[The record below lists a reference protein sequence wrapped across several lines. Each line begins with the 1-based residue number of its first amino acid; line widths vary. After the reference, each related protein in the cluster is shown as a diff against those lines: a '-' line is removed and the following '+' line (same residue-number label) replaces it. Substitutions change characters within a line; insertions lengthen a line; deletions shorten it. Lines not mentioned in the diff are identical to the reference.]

1 MANEFKIT
9 DIVSKS
15 ALDQLDNLT
24 SKFNSTAQSYSDMAK
39 ILAGGVK
46 IEPKTIQ
53 ELSDKQENYQK
64 VLKELIETQNKL
76 SDIQK
81 EHSSLLK
88 EIEEQTKKNVK
99 QILEEAK
106 ANKLNADAEYTASK
120 TETERLKQQRL
131 LNQEKKKLEITTEE
145 AIALMGKEVHSIREA
160 KEQNKL
166 LRLAV
171 SQVTDAEDKDNN
183 IRQMLNNQIAKNTEY
198 IRFNSDAY
206 TKQKMAIGS
215 YKNEIKA
222 ALVELQNGNRTFK
235 NLGVVAKG
243 FGGILK
249 TNVVSGLNE
258 VRIGVGSMIKG
269 MVGAQAVIGGIQ
281 RFFGLIKSGI
291 GSIVDFEAAN
301 SKLAAILGTTS
312 KNMKD
317 LIADAQRLGATTKYT
332 ASEATNLQI
341 ELAKLGFSR
350 KEILQST
357 EAILKFA
364 QATGADLPEAA
375 ALAGASLRM
384 FDADTRETERYVSA
398 MAVATTKSALS
409 FSYLQTAMPI
419 VGPVAKAFNFQI
431 EDTLALLGKL
441 ADAGFDASM
450 SATATRNIFLNLA
463 DSGGALAKSLGGPV
477 KTLPELVA
485 GLQKLKEQGIDLN
498 TTLKLTDKR
507 SVAAFNAFLTASDKI
522 VPLREQ
528 ITGVTGELNDMA
540 KTMGDNVQGAIASL
554 SSAWE
559 AFMLSFYESKGVMK
573 DVINFFARGIRGV
586 ADQLKSYSQLQDK
599 SDNIAVA
606 RAQKEMATSDIL
618 ERHRKNMSRLYK
630 EKLNEGMSQDE
641 AAIAAKEEYLQAL
654 QSQLEFENSSYRIA
668 IQQREKEEEELNKRG
683 LIYFRKNTE
692 RTNKQIKENIETLTK
707 VASGKKAIA
716 SITESVIEDLNEVDL
731 KSAQVS
737 GNVAKILTDKE
748 KRKLEKAAREKL
760 KIQQAYQESELSL
773 MDDGLEKGLAKI
785 RYSFNKRIAAIK
797 GNSEEETATRE
808 NLAEQMQRELDKYEF
823 EYNINKEKERLKL
836 RLESVE
842 KDSKEEY
849 DLKMEL
855 LVLERQMELN
865 QDNITQEERLLILDK
880 YEKKR
885 NDLLQSYSAKILKHS
900 QDTAAGSA
908 AILSSQMQEEL
919 DILAKSYTQGEID
932 KEAYERKKYEITER
946 YAIKQ
951 MRNAIDLSKKQLEI
965 PDLSPD
971 DELKLQQKIA
981 EAEIALNEKVRD
993 SEIKAAEDA
1002 ENAWRKKLDS
1012 ISEKI
1017 QTVGE
1022 ILNSFSELSSAI
1034 FDRKIQEIE
1043 EEQEANEKA
1052 GDEEIARIE
1061 RLEEVGVITK
1071 EDAEARKREAEKRTA
1086 QKEEELAKKKAELQE
1101 KQAKWDKANSINQA
1115 IIATA
1120 LGVTKALPNLVLAAI
1135 VSAMGAVQLA
1145 TIVAQPIPKYAK
1157 GTDNH
1162 PGGLAIVGDGGK
1174 NEAILTDKGTYITPS
1189 VPTLVDIPQRAVVIP
1204 DIVNIDSFKYMRSD
1218 VEMLMRNADKKREP
1232 VTVNVNNDYSR
1243 LEKKTD
1249 SLIVETRNLSKHL
1262 KNLSKNAEWHSIAS
1276 RL

>member
-9 DIVSKS
+9 DLVADS
-15 ALDQLDNLT
+15 ALTQLKNLRT
-24 SKFNSTAQSYSDMAK
+24 EFNSTAQSYSDMAK

-53 ELSDKQENYQK
+53 ELSDKSISYNK
-64 VLKELIETQNKL
+64 ALTDLIKTQNKL
-76 SDIQK
+76 SSLQEKQLNILNAIENRLTK
-81 EHSSLLK
+81 LSSLTALPKLFEEFASNVKKASDALEAIGTKTERVSSSMESGSVSSHKYSQSMQEASSAISLTDEAYSKIIKTVLSYDEQAGNLNKKLTENKIRLDDIKKQLAALNKEYQKGALSYQDYIEKSSILIKDQRALNEENKQSALLLRDHAKVMISTAGSYDEMNAAVLQLERRLKSINKVERESASGQQLFKQYSALKDELMSIDAKMKNYQRNVGNYTSHWNGLNMSIQQVARELPSLAVGWNTFFLAISNNLPILVDELQKARVEFNKLSAANQKAVPVWKQVIGSIFSWQTLLVAGITILSMYGKEIIGWVSSLFKAKSAVVDLMSSEQQMALARKNAMESSVKERTELDLLYQKLKDNNTALDERKAAYNEFVKKAPQYSNVMIGEKVNIENLNIAYNNLKKQIVEVALARAQEQAMEKIASQRYKAWVKERNAYVSYLKSEQALSKNNSDLQRTITENSKKQWEDAKKSLEEYDNVLSGMGNMIDVSKLFPQPKEGTKEYWENMKKEALSALEQIDSKQLAVLKSGNSK
-88 EIEEQTKKNVK
+88 EIEG
-99 QILEEAK
+99 I
-106 ANKLNADAEYTASK
+106 
-120 TETERLKQQRL
+120 
-131 LNQEKKKLEITTEE
+131 
-145 AIALMGKEVHSIREA
+145 
-160 KEQNKL
+160 
-166 LRLAV
+166 
-171 SQVTDAEDKDNN
+171 DK
-183 IRQMLNNQIAKNTEY
+183 
-198 IRFNSDAY
+198 
-206 TKQKMAIGS
+206 
-215 YKNEIKA
+215 
-222 ALVELQNGNRTFK
+222 
-235 NLGVVAKG
+235 
-243 FGGILK
+243 
-249 TNVVSGLNE
+249 
-258 VRIGVGSMIKG
+258 
-269 MVGAQAVIGGIQ
+269 
-281 RFFGLIKSGI
+281 
-291 GSIVDFEAAN
+291 SIVSIYNN
-301 SKLAAILGTTS
+301 SIS
-312 KNMKD
+312 KIKQ
-317 LIADAQRLGATTKYT
+317 ADKELSVYQVQSNR
-332 ASEATNLQI
+332 QI
-341 ELAKLGFSR
+341 EK
-350 KEILQST
+350 
-357 EAILKFA
+357 
-364 QATGADLPEAA
+364 
-375 ALAGASLRM
+375 
-384 FDADTRETERYVSA
+384 
-398 MAVATTKSALS
+398 
-409 FSYLQTAMPI
+409 
-419 VGPVAKAFNFQI
+419 
-431 EDTLALLGKL
+431 
-441 ADAGFDASM
+441 
-450 SATATRNIFLNLA
+450 
-463 DSGGALAKSLGGPV
+463 
-477 KTLPELVA
+477 
-485 GLQKLKEQGIDLN
+485 
-498 TTLKLTDKR
+498 
-507 SVAAFNAFLTASDKI
+507 
-522 VPLREQ
+522 
-528 ITGVTGELNDMA
+528 
-540 KTMGDNVQGAIASL
+540 
-554 SSAWE
+554 
-559 AFMLSFYESKGVMK
+559 YE
-573 DVINFFARGIRGV
+573 
-586 ADQLKSYSQLQDK
+586 
-599 SDNIAVA
+599 
-606 RAQKEMATSDIL
+606 
-618 ERHRKNMSRLYK
+618 K
-630 EKLNEGMSQDE
+630 EKLQ
-641 AAIAAKEEYLQAL
+641 
-654 QSQLEFENSSYRIA
+654 
-668 IQQREKEEEELNKRG
+668 IQQ
-683 LIYFRKNTE
+683 
-692 RTNKQIKENIETLTK
+692 
-707 VASGKKAIA
+707 S
-716 SITESVIEDLNEVDL
+716 
-731 KSAQVS
+731 
-737 GNVAKILTDKE
+737 
-748 KRKLEKAAREKL
+748 
-760 KIQQAYQESELSL
+760 YQESELDL

>member
-9 DIVSKS
+9 DLVADS
-15 ALDQLDNLT
+15 ALTQLKNLRT
-24 SKFNSTAQSYSDMAK
+24 EFNSTAQSYSDMAK

-53 ELSDKQENYQK
+53 ELSDKSISYNK
-64 VLKELIETQNKL
+64 ALTDLIKTQNKL
-76 SDIQK
+76 SSLQGKQLNILNAIENRLTK
-81 EHSSLLK
+81 LSSLTALPKLFEEFASNVKKASDALEAIGTKTERVSSSMESGSVSSHKYSQSMQEASSAISLTDEAYSKIIKTVLSYDEQAGNLNKKLTENKIRLDDIKKQLAALNKEYQKGALSYQDYIEKSSILIKDQRALNEENKQSALLLRDHAKVMISTAGSYDEMNAAVLQLERRLKSINKVERESASGQQLFKQYSALKDELMSIDAKMKNYQRNVGNYTSHWNGLNMSIQQVARELPSLAVGWNTFFLAISNNLPILVDELQKARVEFNKLSAANQKAVPVWKQVIGSIFSWQTLLVAGITILSMYGKEIIGWVSSLFKAKSAVVDLMSSEQQMALARKNAMESSVKERTELDLLYQKLKDNNTALDERKAAYNEFVKKAPQYSNVMIGEKVNIENLNIAYNNLKKQIVEVALARAQEQAMEKIASQRYKAWVKERNAYVSYLKSEQALSKNNSDLQRTITENSKKQWEDAKKSLEEYDNVLSGMGNMIDVSKLFPQPKEGTKEYWENMKKEALSALEQIDSKQLAVLKSGNSK
-88 EIEEQTKKNVK
+88 EIEG
-99 QILEEAK
+99 I
-106 ANKLNADAEYTASK
+106 
-120 TETERLKQQRL
+120 
-131 LNQEKKKLEITTEE
+131 
-145 AIALMGKEVHSIREA
+145 
-160 KEQNKL
+160 
-166 LRLAV
+166 
-171 SQVTDAEDKDNN
+171 DK
-183 IRQMLNNQIAKNTEY
+183 
-198 IRFNSDAY
+198 
-206 TKQKMAIGS
+206 
-215 YKNEIKA
+215 
-222 ALVELQNGNRTFK
+222 
-235 NLGVVAKG
+235 
-243 FGGILK
+243 
-249 TNVVSGLNE
+249 
-258 VRIGVGSMIKG
+258 
-269 MVGAQAVIGGIQ
+269 
-281 RFFGLIKSGI
+281 
-291 GSIVDFEAAN
+291 SIVSIYNN
-301 SKLAAILGTTS
+301 SIS
-312 KNMKD
+312 KIKQ
-317 LIADAQRLGATTKYT
+317 ADKELSVYQVQSNR
-332 ASEATNLQI
+332 QI
-341 ELAKLGFSR
+341 EK
-350 KEILQST
+350 
-357 EAILKFA
+357 
-364 QATGADLPEAA
+364 
-375 ALAGASLRM
+375 
-384 FDADTRETERYVSA
+384 
-398 MAVATTKSALS
+398 
-409 FSYLQTAMPI
+409 
-419 VGPVAKAFNFQI
+419 
-431 EDTLALLGKL
+431 
-441 ADAGFDASM
+441 
-450 SATATRNIFLNLA
+450 
-463 DSGGALAKSLGGPV
+463 
-477 KTLPELVA
+477 
-485 GLQKLKEQGIDLN
+485 
-498 TTLKLTDKR
+498 
-507 SVAAFNAFLTASDKI
+507 
-522 VPLREQ
+522 
-528 ITGVTGELNDMA
+528 
-540 KTMGDNVQGAIASL
+540 
-554 SSAWE
+554 
-559 AFMLSFYESKGVMK
+559 YE
-573 DVINFFARGIRGV
+573 
-586 ADQLKSYSQLQDK
+586 
-599 SDNIAVA
+599 
-606 RAQKEMATSDIL
+606 
-618 ERHRKNMSRLYK
+618 K
-630 EKLNEGMSQDE
+630 EKLQ
-641 AAIAAKEEYLQAL
+641 
-654 QSQLEFENSSYRIA
+654 
-668 IQQREKEEEELNKRG
+668 IQQ
-683 LIYFRKNTE
+683 
-692 RTNKQIKENIETLTK
+692 
-707 VASGKKAIA
+707 S
-716 SITESVIEDLNEVDL
+716 
-731 KSAQVS
+731 
-737 GNVAKILTDKE
+737 
-748 KRKLEKAAREKL
+748 
-760 KIQQAYQESELSL
+760 YQESELDL

-965 PDLSPD
+965 PGLSPD

>member
-9 DIVSKS
+9 DLVADS
-15 ALDQLDNLT
+15 ALTQLKNLRT
-24 SKFNSTAQSYSDMAK
+24 EFNSTAQSYSDMAK

-53 ELSDKQENYQK
+53 ELSDKSISYNK
-64 VLKELIETQNKL
+64 ALTDLIKTQNKL
-76 SDIQK
+76 SSLQEKQLNILNAIENRLTK
-81 EHSSLLK
+81 LSSLTALPKLFEEFASNVKKASDALEAIGTKTERVSSSMESGSVSSHKYSQSMQEASSAISLTDEAYSKIIKTVLSYDEQAGNLNKKLTENKIRLDDIKKQLAALNKEYQKGALSYQDYIEKSSILIKDQRALNEENKQSALLLRDHAKVMISTAGSYDEMNAAVLQLERRLKSINKVERESASGQQLFKQYSALKDELMSIDAKMKNYQRNVGNYTSHWNGLNMSIQQVARELPSLAVGWNTFFLAISNNLPILVDELQKARVEFNKLSAANQKAVPVWKQVIGSIFSWQTLLVAGITILSMYGKEIIGWVSSLFKAKSAVVDLMSSEQQMALARKNAMESSVKERTELDLLYQKLKDNNTALDERKAAYNEFVKKAPQYSNVMIGEKVNIENLNIAYNNLKKQIVEVALARAQEQAMEKIASQRYKAWVKERNAYVSYLKSEQALSKNNSDLQRTITENSKKQWEDAKKSLEEYDNVLSGMGNMIDVSKLFPQPKEGTKEYWENMKKEALSALEQIDSKQLAVLKSGNSK
-88 EIEEQTKKNVK
+88 EIEG
-99 QILEEAK
+99 I
-106 ANKLNADAEYTASK
+106 
-120 TETERLKQQRL
+120 
-131 LNQEKKKLEITTEE
+131 
-145 AIALMGKEVHSIREA
+145 
-160 KEQNKL
+160 
-166 LRLAV
+166 
-171 SQVTDAEDKDNN
+171 DK
-183 IRQMLNNQIAKNTEY
+183 
-198 IRFNSDAY
+198 
-206 TKQKMAIGS
+206 
-215 YKNEIKA
+215 
-222 ALVELQNGNRTFK
+222 
-235 NLGVVAKG
+235 
-243 FGGILK
+243 
-249 TNVVSGLNE
+249 
-258 VRIGVGSMIKG
+258 
-269 MVGAQAVIGGIQ
+269 
-281 RFFGLIKSGI
+281 
-291 GSIVDFEAAN
+291 SIVSIYNN
-301 SKLAAILGTTS
+301 SIS
-312 KNMKD
+312 KIKQ
-317 LIADAQRLGATTKYT
+317 ADKELSVYQVQSNR
-332 ASEATNLQI
+332 QI
-341 ELAKLGFSR
+341 EK
-350 KEILQST
+350 
-357 EAILKFA
+357 
-364 QATGADLPEAA
+364 
-375 ALAGASLRM
+375 
-384 FDADTRETERYVSA
+384 
-398 MAVATTKSALS
+398 
-409 FSYLQTAMPI
+409 
-419 VGPVAKAFNFQI
+419 
-431 EDTLALLGKL
+431 
-441 ADAGFDASM
+441 
-450 SATATRNIFLNLA
+450 
-463 DSGGALAKSLGGPV
+463 
-477 KTLPELVA
+477 
-485 GLQKLKEQGIDLN
+485 
-498 TTLKLTDKR
+498 
-507 SVAAFNAFLTASDKI
+507 
-522 VPLREQ
+522 
-528 ITGVTGELNDMA
+528 
-540 KTMGDNVQGAIASL
+540 
-554 SSAWE
+554 
-559 AFMLSFYESKGVMK
+559 YE
-573 DVINFFARGIRGV
+573 
-586 ADQLKSYSQLQDK
+586 
-599 SDNIAVA
+599 
-606 RAQKEMATSDIL
+606 
-618 ERHRKNMSRLYK
+618 K
-630 EKLNEGMSQDE
+630 EKLQ
-641 AAIAAKEEYLQAL
+641 
-654 QSQLEFENSSYRIA
+654 
-668 IQQREKEEEELNKRG
+668 IQQ
-683 LIYFRKNTE
+683 
-692 RTNKQIKENIETLTK
+692 
-707 VASGKKAIA
+707 S
-716 SITESVIEDLNEVDL
+716 
-731 KSAQVS
+731 
-737 GNVAKILTDKE
+737 
-748 KRKLEKAAREKL
+748 
-760 KIQQAYQESELSL
+760 YQESELDL

-965 PDLSPD
+965 PGLSPD

>member
-9 DIVSKS
+9 DLVADS
-15 ALDQLDNLT
+15 ALTQLKNLRT
-24 SKFNSTAQSYSDMAK
+24 EFNSTAQSYSDMAK

-53 ELSDKQENYQK
+53 ELSDKSISYNK
-64 VLKELIETQNKL
+64 ALTDLIKTQNKL
-76 SDIQK
+76 SSLQEKQLNILNAIENRLTKLSSLTALPKLFEEFASNVKKASDALEAIGTKTERVSSSMESGSVSSHKYSQSMQEASSAISLTDEAYSKIIKTVLSYDEQAGNLNKKLTENKIRLDDIKKQLAVLNKEYQK
-81 EHSSLLK
+81 GALSYQDYIEKSSILIKDQRALNEENKQSSLLLRDHAKVMISTAGSYDEMNAAVLQLERRLKSINKVERESASGQQLFKQYSALKDELMSIDAKMKNYQRNVGNYTSHWNGLNMSIQQVARELPSLAVGWNTFFLAISNNLPTLVDELQKARVEFNKLSAANQKAVPVWKQVIGSIFSWQTLLVAGITILSMYGKEIIGWVSSLFKAKSAVVDLMSSEQQMALARKKATENSIKERSELDLLYKKLKDNNTAIEERKAAYNELIKKYPEYSGLMVGEKVNVKKLDEAYKSLSKQIIATARSRAYMDVIFENEKKRNDLHNKRIDALTNQILLERKINEERSKLEGLKGTEAYGSQLEYIGKLVDKYNDFGKSADEYKKNMDQIDSINQRISKRTQSLDLSPKLKEGTKEYWENMKKEALSALEQIDSKQLAVLKSGNSK
-88 EIEEQTKKNVK
+88 EIEG
-99 QILEEAK
+99 I
-106 ANKLNADAEYTASK
+106 
-120 TETERLKQQRL
+120 
-131 LNQEKKKLEITTEE
+131 
-145 AIALMGKEVHSIREA
+145 
-160 KEQNKL
+160 
-166 LRLAV
+166 
-171 SQVTDAEDKDNN
+171 DK
-183 IRQMLNNQIAKNTEY
+183 
-198 IRFNSDAY
+198 
-206 TKQKMAIGS
+206 
-215 YKNEIKA
+215 
-222 ALVELQNGNRTFK
+222 
-235 NLGVVAKG
+235 
-243 FGGILK
+243 
-249 TNVVSGLNE
+249 
-258 VRIGVGSMIKG
+258 
-269 MVGAQAVIGGIQ
+269 
-281 RFFGLIKSGI
+281 
-291 GSIVDFEAAN
+291 SIVSIYNN
-301 SKLAAILGTTS
+301 SIS
-312 KNMKD
+312 KIKQ
-317 LIADAQRLGATTKYT
+317 ADKELSVYQVQSNR
-332 ASEATNLQI
+332 QI
-341 ELAKLGFSR
+341 EK
-350 KEILQST
+350 
-357 EAILKFA
+357 
-364 QATGADLPEAA
+364 
-375 ALAGASLRM
+375 
-384 FDADTRETERYVSA
+384 
-398 MAVATTKSALS
+398 
-409 FSYLQTAMPI
+409 
-419 VGPVAKAFNFQI
+419 
-431 EDTLALLGKL
+431 
-441 ADAGFDASM
+441 
-450 SATATRNIFLNLA
+450 
-463 DSGGALAKSLGGPV
+463 
-477 KTLPELVA
+477 
-485 GLQKLKEQGIDLN
+485 
-498 TTLKLTDKR
+498 
-507 SVAAFNAFLTASDKI
+507 
-522 VPLREQ
+522 
-528 ITGVTGELNDMA
+528 
-540 KTMGDNVQGAIASL
+540 
-554 SSAWE
+554 
-559 AFMLSFYESKGVMK
+559 YE
-573 DVINFFARGIRGV
+573 
-586 ADQLKSYSQLQDK
+586 
-599 SDNIAVA
+599 
-606 RAQKEMATSDIL
+606 
-618 ERHRKNMSRLYK
+618 K
-630 EKLNEGMSQDE
+630 EKLQ
-641 AAIAAKEEYLQAL
+641 
-654 QSQLEFENSSYRIA
+654 
-668 IQQREKEEEELNKRG
+668 IQQ
-683 LIYFRKNTE
+683 
-692 RTNKQIKENIETLTK
+692 
-707 VASGKKAIA
+707 S
-716 SITESVIEDLNEVDL
+716 
-731 KSAQVS
+731 
-737 GNVAKILTDKE
+737 
-748 KRKLEKAAREKL
+748 
-760 KIQQAYQESELSL
+760 YQESELDL

-951 MRNAIDLSKKQLEI
+951 MRNAIDLSKKQLDEI
-965 PDLSPD
+965 PGLSPD

-1017 QTVGE
+1017 QAVGE

-1086 QKEEELAKKKAELQE
+1086 QKEEELAKKKAVLQE

>member
-53 ELSDKQENYQK
+53 ELSDKSISYNK
-64 VLKELIETQNKL
+64 ALTGLIKTQNKL
-76 SDIQK
+76 SSLQEKQLNILNAIENRLTK
-81 EHSSLLK
+81 LSSLTALPKLFEEFASNVKKASDALEAIGTKTERVSSSMESGSVSSHKYSQSMQEASSAISLTDEAYSKIIKTVLSYDEQAGNLNKKLTENKIRLDDIKKQLTILNKEYQRGALSYQDYTEKSSILISNQRVLNEENKQSALLLRDHAKVMISTAGSYDEMNAAVLQLERRLKSINKVERESASGQQLFKQYSALKDELMSIDAKMKNYQRNVGNYTSHWNGLNMSIQQVARELPSLAVGWNTFFLAISNNLPILVDELQKARVEFNKLSAANQKAVPVWKQVIGSIFSWQTLLVAGITILSMYGKEIIGWVSSLFKAKSAVVDLMSSEQQMALARKKATENSIKERSELDLLYKKLKDNNTALEERKAAYNELIKKYPAYSGLMVGEKVDVKKLDEAYKSLSKQIIATARSRAYMDVIFENEKKRNDLHNKRIDALTNQILLERKINEERSKLEGLKGTEAYGSQLEYIGKLVDKYNDFGKSADEYKKNMDQIDSINQRISKRTQSLDLSPKLKEGTKEYWENMKKEALSALEQIDSKQLAVLKSGNSK
-88 EIEEQTKKNVK
+88 EIEG
-99 QILEEAK
+99 I
-106 ANKLNADAEYTASK
+106 
-120 TETERLKQQRL
+120 
-131 LNQEKKKLEITTEE
+131 
-145 AIALMGKEVHSIREA
+145 
-160 KEQNKL
+160 
-166 LRLAV
+166 
-171 SQVTDAEDKDNN
+171 DK
-183 IRQMLNNQIAKNTEY
+183 
-198 IRFNSDAY
+198 
-206 TKQKMAIGS
+206 
-215 YKNEIKA
+215 
-222 ALVELQNGNRTFK
+222 
-235 NLGVVAKG
+235 
-243 FGGILK
+243 
-249 TNVVSGLNE
+249 
-258 VRIGVGSMIKG
+258 
-269 MVGAQAVIGGIQ
+269 
-281 RFFGLIKSGI
+281 
-291 GSIVDFEAAN
+291 SIVSIYNN
-301 SKLAAILGTTS
+301 SIS
-312 KNMKD
+312 KIKQ
-317 LIADAQRLGATTKYT
+317 ADKELSVYQVQSNR
-332 ASEATNLQI
+332 QI
-341 ELAKLGFSR
+341 EK
-350 KEILQST
+350 
-357 EAILKFA
+357 
-364 QATGADLPEAA
+364 
-375 ALAGASLRM
+375 
-384 FDADTRETERYVSA
+384 
-398 MAVATTKSALS
+398 
-409 FSYLQTAMPI
+409 
-419 VGPVAKAFNFQI
+419 
-431 EDTLALLGKL
+431 
-441 ADAGFDASM
+441 
-450 SATATRNIFLNLA
+450 
-463 DSGGALAKSLGGPV
+463 
-477 KTLPELVA
+477 
-485 GLQKLKEQGIDLN
+485 
-498 TTLKLTDKR
+498 
-507 SVAAFNAFLTASDKI
+507 
-522 VPLREQ
+522 
-528 ITGVTGELNDMA
+528 
-540 KTMGDNVQGAIASL
+540 
-554 SSAWE
+554 
-559 AFMLSFYESKGVMK
+559 YE
-573 DVINFFARGIRGV
+573 
-586 ADQLKSYSQLQDK
+586 
-599 SDNIAVA
+599 
-606 RAQKEMATSDIL
+606 
-618 ERHRKNMSRLYK
+618 K
-630 EKLNEGMSQDE
+630 EKLQ
-641 AAIAAKEEYLQAL
+641 
-654 QSQLEFENSSYRIA
+654 
-668 IQQREKEEEELNKRG
+668 IQQ
-683 LIYFRKNTE
+683 
-692 RTNKQIKENIETLTK
+692 
-707 VASGKKAIA
+707 S
-716 SITESVIEDLNEVDL
+716 
-731 KSAQVS
+731 
-737 GNVAKILTDKE
+737 
-748 KRKLEKAAREKL
+748 
-760 KIQQAYQESELSL
+760 YQESELDL

-865 QDNITQEERLLILDK
+865 QDNITQEERLFILDK

-965 PDLSPD
+965 PGLSPD

-1120 LGVTKALPNLVLAAI
+1120 LGVTKALPDLVLAAI

>member
-9 DIVSKS
+9 DLVADS
-15 ALDQLDNLT
+15 ALTQLKNLRT
-24 SKFNSTAQSYSDMAK
+24 EFNNTAQSYSDMAK

-53 ELSDKQENYQK
+53 ELSDKSISYNK
-64 VLKELIETQNKL
+64 ALTDLIKTQNKL
-76 SDIQK
+76 SSLQEKQLNILNAIENRLTK
-81 EHSSLLK
+81 LSSLTALPKLFEEFASNVKKASDALEAIGTKTERVSSSMESGSVSSHKYSQSMQEASSAISLTDEAYSKIIRTVLSYDEKAGNLNKKLTENKIRLDDIKKQLTILNKEYQRGALSYQDYTEKSSILISNQRALNEENKQSALLLRDHAKVMISTAGSYDEMNAAVLQLERRLKSINKVERESASGQQLFKQYSALKDELMSIDAKMKNYQRNVGNYTSHWNGLNMSIQQVARELPSLAVGWNTFFLAISNNLPILVDELQKARVEFNKLSVANQKAVPVWKQVIGSIFSWQTLLVAGITILSMYGKEIIGWVSSLFKAKSAVVDLMSSEQQMALARKKATENSIKERSELDLLYKKLKDNNTALEERKAAYNELIKKYPEYSGLMVGEEVDVKKLDEAYKSLSKKIIATAIARSYMDKASELGIQMDKEDIKLKNQRVTVIKAEERQRKALALFEKAQLDYNTARNENSRDQYIKARQELNKANNDLEKQNKIYNDINKNVENYKNGIRDIINHVDVNKLFPQPKEGTKEYWENMKKEALSALEQIDSKQLAVLKSGNSK
-88 EIEEQTKKNVK
+88 EIEG
-99 QILEEAK
+99 I
-106 ANKLNADAEYTASK
+106 
-120 TETERLKQQRL
+120 
-131 LNQEKKKLEITTEE
+131 
-145 AIALMGKEVHSIREA
+145 
-160 KEQNKL
+160 
-166 LRLAV
+166 
-171 SQVTDAEDKDNN
+171 DK
-183 IRQMLNNQIAKNTEY
+183 
-198 IRFNSDAY
+198 
-206 TKQKMAIGS
+206 
-215 YKNEIKA
+215 
-222 ALVELQNGNRTFK
+222 
-235 NLGVVAKG
+235 
-243 FGGILK
+243 
-249 TNVVSGLNE
+249 
-258 VRIGVGSMIKG
+258 
-269 MVGAQAVIGGIQ
+269 
-281 RFFGLIKSGI
+281 
-291 GSIVDFEAAN
+291 SIVSIYNN
-301 SKLAAILGTTS
+301 SIS
-312 KNMKD
+312 KIKQ
-317 LIADAQRLGATTKYT
+317 ADKELSVYQVQSNR
-332 ASEATNLQI
+332 QI
-341 ELAKLGFSR
+341 EK
-350 KEILQST
+350 
-357 EAILKFA
+357 
-364 QATGADLPEAA
+364 
-375 ALAGASLRM
+375 
-384 FDADTRETERYVSA
+384 
-398 MAVATTKSALS
+398 
-409 FSYLQTAMPI
+409 
-419 VGPVAKAFNFQI
+419 
-431 EDTLALLGKL
+431 
-441 ADAGFDASM
+441 
-450 SATATRNIFLNLA
+450 
-463 DSGGALAKSLGGPV
+463 
-477 KTLPELVA
+477 
-485 GLQKLKEQGIDLN
+485 
-498 TTLKLTDKR
+498 
-507 SVAAFNAFLTASDKI
+507 
-522 VPLREQ
+522 
-528 ITGVTGELNDMA
+528 
-540 KTMGDNVQGAIASL
+540 
-554 SSAWE
+554 
-559 AFMLSFYESKGVMK
+559 YE
-573 DVINFFARGIRGV
+573 
-586 ADQLKSYSQLQDK
+586 
-599 SDNIAVA
+599 
-606 RAQKEMATSDIL
+606 
-618 ERHRKNMSRLYK
+618 K
-630 EKLNEGMSQDE
+630 EKLQ
-641 AAIAAKEEYLQAL
+641 
-654 QSQLEFENSSYRIA
+654 
-668 IQQREKEEEELNKRG
+668 IQQ
-683 LIYFRKNTE
+683 
-692 RTNKQIKENIETLTK
+692 
-707 VASGKKAIA
+707 S
-716 SITESVIEDLNEVDL
+716 
-731 KSAQVS
+731 
-737 GNVAKILTDKE
+737 
-748 KRKLEKAAREKL
+748 
-760 KIQQAYQESELSL
+760 YQESELDL

-965 PDLSPD
+965 PGLSPD

-1120 LGVTKALPNLVLAAI
+1120 LGVTQALPNLVLAAI

-1145 TIVAQPIPKYAK
+1145 TIMAQPIPKYAK

>member
-9 DIVSKS
+9 DLVADS
-15 ALDQLDNLT
+15 ALTQLKNLRT
-24 SKFNSTAQSYSDMAK
+24 EFNSTAQSYSDMAK

-53 ELSDKQENYQK
+53 ELSDKSISYNK
-64 VLKELIETQNKL
+64 ALTDLINTQNKL
-76 SDIQK
+76 SSLQEKQLNILNAIENRLTK
-81 EHSSLLK
+81 LSSLTALPKLFEEFASNVKKASDALEAIGTKTERVSSSMESGSVSSHKYSQSMQEASSAISLTDEAYSKIIKTILSYDEQAGNLNKKLTENKIRLDDIKKQLAALNKEYQKGALSYQDYIEKSSILIKDQRALNEENKQSALLLRDHAKVMISTAGSYDEMNAAVLQLERRLKSINKVERESASGQQLFKQYSALKDELMSIDAKMKNYQRNVGNYTSHWNGLNMSIQQVARELPSLAVGWNTFFLAISNNLPILVDELQKARVEFNKLSAANQKAVPVWKQVIGSIFSWQTLLVAGITILSMYGKEIIGWVSSLFKAKSAVVDLMSSEQQMALARKNAMESSVKERTELDLLYQKLKDNNTALDERKAAYNEFVKKAPQYSNVMIGEKVNIENLNIAYNNLKKQIVEVALARAQEQAMEKIASQRYKAWVKERNAYVSYLKSEQALSKNNSDLQRTITENSKKQWEDAKKSLEEYDNVLSGMGNMIDVSKLFPQPKEGTKEYWENMKKEALSALEQIDSKQLAVLKSGNSK
-88 EIEEQTKKNVK
+88 EIEG
-99 QILEEAK
+99 I
-106 ANKLNADAEYTASK
+106 
-120 TETERLKQQRL
+120 
-131 LNQEKKKLEITTEE
+131 
-145 AIALMGKEVHSIREA
+145 
-160 KEQNKL
+160 
-166 LRLAV
+166 
-171 SQVTDAEDKDNN
+171 DK
-183 IRQMLNNQIAKNTEY
+183 
-198 IRFNSDAY
+198 
-206 TKQKMAIGS
+206 
-215 YKNEIKA
+215 
-222 ALVELQNGNRTFK
+222 
-235 NLGVVAKG
+235 
-243 FGGILK
+243 
-249 TNVVSGLNE
+249 
-258 VRIGVGSMIKG
+258 
-269 MVGAQAVIGGIQ
+269 
-281 RFFGLIKSGI
+281 
-291 GSIVDFEAAN
+291 SIVSIYNN
-301 SKLAAILGTTS
+301 SIS
-312 KNMKD
+312 KIKQ
-317 LIADAQRLGATTKYT
+317 ADKELSVYQVQSNR
-332 ASEATNLQI
+332 QI
-341 ELAKLGFSR
+341 EK
-350 KEILQST
+350 
-357 EAILKFA
+357 
-364 QATGADLPEAA
+364 
-375 ALAGASLRM
+375 
-384 FDADTRETERYVSA
+384 
-398 MAVATTKSALS
+398 
-409 FSYLQTAMPI
+409 
-419 VGPVAKAFNFQI
+419 
-431 EDTLALLGKL
+431 
-441 ADAGFDASM
+441 
-450 SATATRNIFLNLA
+450 
-463 DSGGALAKSLGGPV
+463 
-477 KTLPELVA
+477 
-485 GLQKLKEQGIDLN
+485 
-498 TTLKLTDKR
+498 
-507 SVAAFNAFLTASDKI
+507 
-522 VPLREQ
+522 
-528 ITGVTGELNDMA
+528 
-540 KTMGDNVQGAIASL
+540 
-554 SSAWE
+554 
-559 AFMLSFYESKGVMK
+559 YE
-573 DVINFFARGIRGV
+573 
-586 ADQLKSYSQLQDK
+586 
-599 SDNIAVA
+599 
-606 RAQKEMATSDIL
+606 
-618 ERHRKNMSRLYK
+618 K
-630 EKLNEGMSQDE
+630 EKLQ
-641 AAIAAKEEYLQAL
+641 
-654 QSQLEFENSSYRIA
+654 
-668 IQQREKEEEELNKRG
+668 IQQ
-683 LIYFRKNTE
+683 
-692 RTNKQIKENIETLTK
+692 
-707 VASGKKAIA
+707 S
-716 SITESVIEDLNEVDL
+716 
-731 KSAQVS
+731 
-737 GNVAKILTDKE
+737 
-748 KRKLEKAAREKL
+748 
-760 KIQQAYQESELSL
+760 YQESELDL

-965 PDLSPD
+965 PGLSPD

-981 EAEIALNEKVRD
+981 EAEITLNEKVRD

-1120 LGVTKALPNLVLAAI
+1120 LGVTKALPDLVLAAI

-1145 TIVAQPIPKYAK
+1145 TIMAQPIPKYAK

-1218 VEMLMRNADKKREP
+1218 VEMLMRNADKKRKP